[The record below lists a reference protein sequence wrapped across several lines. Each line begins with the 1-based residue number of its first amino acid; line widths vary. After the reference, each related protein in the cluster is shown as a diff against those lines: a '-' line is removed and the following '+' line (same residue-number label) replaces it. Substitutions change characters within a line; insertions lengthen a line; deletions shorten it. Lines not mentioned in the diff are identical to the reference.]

1 MNQVNTI
8 AKNISSLGIAH
19 AITLILGSIVVIFIA
34 RYLGDIGYG
43 KYSFAVAFTALFSV
57 LSDLGLSTLTIRDV
71 ARDKSQAGRYLGQV
85 SALKVIL
92 AIATLLLIVI
102 VINVLD
108 YPWETTVAVYIIGA
122 SVIIDS
128 FTRLFFSITSAFEKM
143 EYEAAIIVLR
153 TIILFSLVLLVI
165 HFNYGLIS
173 IVFSYLVGSIF
184 SFVLSIFVILKK
196 FAKPKFEKDFD
207 FWKKTTKEALPFAL
221 TVVFGMV
228 FFRVDTVML
237 SVMKG
242 DAVTGWY
249 YAACNIISALAVI
262 PVVYGLAIFPVL
274 SKYHGSARSSFS
286 KVGTLSFKF
295 LLMVGLPISV
305 GVTLLAEKII
315 QLVYGSAYINSSY
328 ALQIMVW
335 VFFINCIAIVPF
347 HALNSA
353 NKQHLVMI
361 SHGIAAGL
369 NVPLN
374 LLLIPK
380 YSLIGAAS
388 ASVTAFVVCFS
399 LYYYFSNRYALRIRL
414 VNGDFVKIMAA
425 GLVMGLF
432 VFYYSSSNLFL
443 VIASSAVI
451 YLALLIMT
459 KALSKEDLMLFREIV
474 PRRKVDNVEKHFK

>member
-1 MNQVNTI
+1 MNQVKTI

-19 AITLILGSIVVIFIA
+19 AVTLTLGSIVVIFIA
-34 RYLGDIGYG
+34 RYLGDVGYG
-43 KYSFAVAFTALFSV
+43 KYSFAVAFTALFSI

-71 ARDKSQAGRYLGQV
+71 ARDKSQAGRYLGQI

-108 YPWETTVAVYIIGA
+108 YPKETTLVVYIIGA
-122 SVIIDS
+122 SVIIDT

-143 EYEAAIIVLR
+143 EYEAAIKILR
-153 TIILFSLVLLVI
+153 TIILFSLVLPVI
-165 HFNYGLIS
+165 HFNYGLIP
-173 IVFSYLVGSIF
+173 IVSSYLVASIL

-207 FWKKTTKEALPFAL
+207 FWRKTTKEALPFAL
-221 TVVFGMV
+221 TAVFGMV

-249 YAACNIISALAVI
+249 SAACNLIFALMVI
-262 PVVYGLAIFPVL
+262 PTIYGIAIFPVL
-274 SKYHGSARSSFS
+274 SKYYGSARSSFD

-335 VFFINCIAIVPF
+335 VFFINCIAIAPF

-353 NKQHLVMI
+353 NKQHW
-361 SHGIAAGL
+361 
-369 NVPLN
+369 
-374 LLLIPK
+374 
-380 YSLIGAAS
+380 
-388 ASVTAFVVCFS
+388 
-399 LYYYFSNRYALRIRL
+399 
-414 VNGDFVKIMAA
+414 
-425 GLVMGLF
+425 
-432 VFYYSSSNLFL
+432 
-443 VIASSAVI
+443 
-451 YLALLIMT
+451 
-459 KALSKEDLMLFREIV
+459 
-474 PRRKVDNVEKHFK
+474 

>member
-1 MNQVNTI
+1 MNQVKTI

-85 SALKVIL
+85 SALKVLL
-92 AIATLLLIVI
+92 ATLTLLLIVI

-108 YPWETTVAVYIIGA
+108 YPRETTLVVYIIGA

-128 FTRLFFSITSAFEKM
+128 FTRLFFAITSAFEKM
-143 EYEAAIIVLR
+143 EYEAAIKILR

-165 HFNYGLIS
+165 HFSYGLIS
-173 IVFSYLVGSIF
+173 IVSSYLVASIL
-184 SFVLSIFVILKK
+184 SFMLSMFVILKK
-196 FAKPKFEKDFD
+196 FAKPKFETDFD
-207 FWKKTTKEALPFAL
+207 FWRKTTKEALPFAL
-221 TVVFGMV
+221 TGIFGMV
-228 FFRVDTVML
+228 FFRVDIVML

-249 YAACNIISALAVI
+249 SAACNIIFALMVI
-262 PVVYGLAIFPVL
+262 PIIYGIAIFPVL
-274 SKYHGSARSSFS
+274 SKYYGSARSSFD

-295 LLMVGLPISV
+295 LLMAGLPISV
-305 GVTLLAEKII
+305 GISLLAEKII

-328 ALQIMVW
+328 ALQIIVW
-335 VFFINCIAIVPF
+335 AFFINCIAIVPF

-353 NKQHLVMI
+353 NKQHLAMI
-361 SHGIAAGL
+361 SEGIAAAL
-369 NVPLN
+369 AVMLN

-380 YSLIGAAS
+380 YGLIGAAS
-388 ASVTAFVVCFS
+388 ATVIALVFCFS
-399 LYYYFSNRYALRIRL
+399 LYLYSLNRYVLKIRL
-414 VNGDFVKIMAA
+414 INGDSAKITAA

-443 VIASSAVI
+443 VIASSALI
-451 YLALLIMT
+451 YLTLLILT
-459 KALSKEDLMLFREIV
+459 KALSKEDLSMLKEIIS
-474 PRRKVDNVEKHFK
+474 R

>member
-1 MNQVNTI
+1 MNQVKTI
-8 AKNISSLGIAH
+8 GKNISSLGIAH

-85 SALKVIL
+85 SALKVVL
-92 AIATLLLIVI
+92 AIVTLLLIVI
-102 VINVLD
+102 VINALD
-108 YPWETTVAVYIIGA
+108 YPRETTVVVYIIGA

-128 FTRLFFSITSAFEKM
+128 FTHLFFSITSAFEKM
-143 EYEAAIIVLR
+143 EYEAAIKILR
-153 TIILFSLVLLVI
+153 TIILFPLVLLII

-173 IVFSYLVGSIF
+173 IVSSYLAASIF
-184 SFVLSIFVILKK
+184 SFVLSIFVVLKK
-196 FAKPKFEKDFD
+196 FAKPKFEMDLD
-207 FWKKTTKEALPFAL
+207 FWRKTTKEALPFAM
-221 TVVFGMV
+221 TAVFSMV

-249 YAACNIISALAVI
+249 YAACNIINALLAI
-262 PVVYGLAIFPVL
+262 PVIYGIAIFPVL
-274 SKYHGSARSSFS
+274 SKYYGSARSSFD

-305 GVTLLAEKII
+305 GISLLAEEII
-315 QLVYGSAYINSSY
+315 LLVYGSAYLNSAY

-335 VFFINCIAIVPF
+335 VFFISCIAIVPF

-353 NKQHLVMI
+353 NKQHSAMTSL
-361 SHGIAAGL
+361 GIGAGL
-369 NVPLN
+369 NVLLN

-380 YSLIGAAS
+380 YGLIGAAS
-388 ASVTAFVVCFS
+388 ASVTTFFVCFS
-399 LYYYFSNRYALRIRL
+399 LYFYFCNRYALQVKL
-414 VNGDFVKIMAA
+414 FNVDFVKIMAA

-451 YLALLIMT
+451 YLALLILT
-459 KALSKEDLMLFREIV
+459 KALSKEDLMLFQEIL
-474 PRRKVDNVEKHFK
+474 PRGR

>member
-1 MNQVNTI
+1 MNQVKTI
-8 AKNISSLGIAH
+8 GKNISSLGIAH

-92 AIATLLLIVI
+92 AIVTLLLIVI

-108 YPWETTVAVYIIGA
+108 YPRETTVAVYIIGA
-122 SVIIDS
+122 SVIINS

-143 EYEAAIIVLR
+143 EYEAVIKIIQ

-173 IVFSYLVGSIF
+173 IVSSYLVGSIF

-196 FAKPKFEKDFD
+196 FAKPKFETDLD
-207 FWKKTTKEALPFAL
+207 FWRKTTKEALPFAL
-221 TVVFGMV
+221 TAVFSMV

-249 YAACNIISALAVI
+249 YAACNIINALLAI
-262 PVVYGLAIFPVL
+262 PVIYGLAIFPVL
-274 SKYHGSARSSFS
+274 SKYHESARSSFD
-286 KVGTLSFKF
+286 KVGTLSFKY
-295 LLMVGLPISV
+295 LLMLGLPISV
-305 GVTLLAEKII
+305 GISLLAEEII
-315 QLVYGSAYINSSY
+315 QLVYGSAYLNSSY

-335 VFFINCIAIVPF
+335 VFFISCIAIVPF

-353 NKQHLVMI
+353 NKQHSAMTSL
-361 SHGIAAGL
+361 GIGAGL
-369 NVPLN
+369 NVLLN
-374 LLLIPK
+374 LLLIPI
-380 YSLIGAAS
+380 YGLIGAAS
-388 ASVTAFVVCFS
+388 ASVTTFFVCFS
-399 LYYYFSNRYALRIRL
+399 LYFYFCNRYALQ
-414 VNGDFVKIMAA
+414 VKLFNSNFAKVMVA

-451 YLALLIMT
+451 YLALLILT
-459 KALSKEDLMLFREIV
+459 KALSKEDLSMLKGIISR
-474 PRRKVDNVEKHFK
+474 

>member
-1 MNQVNTI
+1 MNQVKTI
-8 AKNISSLGIAH
+8 GKNISSLGIAH
-19 AITLILGSIVVIFIA
+19 AITLILGSILVIFIA

-71 ARDKSQAGRYLGQV
+71 ARDKSQAGRYLGQI

-92 AIATLLLIVI
+92 AIVTLLLIVI
-102 VINVLD
+102 VINALD
-108 YPWETTVAVYIIGA
+108 YPRETTVAVYIIGA

-173 IVFSYLVGSIF
+173 IVSSYLAASIF

-196 FAKPKFEKDFD
+196 FAKPKFETDLD
-207 FWKKTTKEALPFAL
+207 FWRKTTKEALPFAL
-221 TVVFGMV
+221 TAVFCMV
-228 FFRVDTVML
+228 FFRVDIVML

-249 YAACNIISALAVI
+249 YAACNIISALLAI
-262 PVVYGLAIFPVL
+262 PGIYGLAIFPVL
-274 SKYHGSARSSFS
+274 SKYYGSARSSFD
-286 KVGTLSFKF
+286 KVGTISFKF

-305 GVTLLAEKII
+305 GISLLAEEII
-315 QLVYGSAYINSSY
+315 LLVYGSAYLNSAY
-328 ALQIMVW
+328 ALQIIVW

-353 NKQHLVMI
+353 NKQHLAMI
-361 SHGIAAGL
+361 IQGISASL
-369 NVPLN
+369 DVLLN
-374 LLLIPK
+374 LLLIPM
-380 YSLIGAAS
+380 YGLIGAAS
-388 ASVTAFVVCFS
+388 ATVIAFVFNFL
-399 LYYYFSNRYALRIRL
+399 LYFYFCNRYVFQVKLFN
-414 VNGDFVKIMAA
+414 VDFVKIMAA

-451 YLALLIMT
+451 YLALLILT
-459 KALSKEDLMLFREIV
+459 KALSKEDLSMLKGIISG
-474 PRRKVDNVEKHFK
+474 